1 MRPIGNNLVLVPRLT
16 RSRAD
21 IVRLM
26 SITLGNID
34 ASNVTT
40 TENGAPFILDFHW
53 LLITNL
59 PALLIA
65 PKVSFSVRDRGPRES
80 IPLTL
85 FGYSSYRFAF
95 LEVDLRRA
103 SRWSSLLFLET

>member
-16 RSRAD
+16 LSLAD
-21 IVRLM
+21 IGRLLLLT
-26 SITLGNID
+26 SRNID
-34 ASNVTT
+34 GSNMTT

-80 IPLTL
+80 ISLTL

-95 LEVDLRRA
+95 LELDLRRA
-103 SRWSSLLFLET
+103 SR